1 MSFRRFVAQIILL
14 ISISSLAG
22 AGLLLFAT
30 CELLDLG
37 VEARRAE
44 LFKFA
49 IYAVVCIVTLNGLV
63 LAQLRGVLRLLCIWD
78 RGLSPDERIVRY
90 AQRQALTFP
99 DRFAG
104 ELTLLT
110 LVLVLVVVCVDV
122 KLKGY
127 QLIPDLI
134 NAALTLAYLLAT
146 GFVINTGLRE
156 VLHPILVRIPLPPLS
171 TWPSSSIVRRII
183 LAMLLV
189 MSTVL
194 VSAGAFAYSYVTKGV
209 DELNAQELIYRLET
223 VIVPAV
229 RESGLKPDAL
239 ATYARA
245 GEELF
250 LLTRSARY
258 IEHKPTRS
266 LTTYER
272 RLLAQAQAPLSYKR
286 DYSSFR
292 LIAVPVDEERVLG
305 LAYDS
310 PATQLASARDAL
322 RVYLFLSAVALAFAA
337 IAGGRLGHDLVR
349 ALGYVVR
356 RMEALAGQT
365 EAVSGTPLSYPSLD
379 EMGELVGAF
388 NRIQQHTASYTAQL
402 QTSVEALKTASL
414 QRQQLLDTMVGLTA
428 PVIPVAE
435 GIAVVLLSGYFDE
448 DRAMHIR
455 PNLLNGIVRTRA
467 RMTIVDLTAVAQV
480 SAPLTEQL
488 SAAIRAVR
496 LMGCQVVLTGIG
508 PELAWALS
516 QADTELESLPSR
528 RRLEDGLAYAY
539 ERLSMN

>member
-1 MSFRRFVAQIILL
+1 MSFRRFVAQVVIL
-14 ISISSLAG
+14 ISISSLVG
-22 AGLLLFAT
+22 AVLLLLGMYV
-30 CELLDLG
+30 LLDLG
-37 VEARRAE
+37 PETRRVE
-44 LFKFA
+44 LIKLA
-49 IYAVVCIVTLNGLV
+49 IYALVCIAVLNVLV
-63 LAQLRGVLRLLCIWD
+63 LTQLRGVLRLLRAWD
-78 RGLSPDERIVRY
+78 RGWSPDESMLRH
-90 AQRQALTFP
+90 AQWQALTFP
-99 DRFAG
+99 ERFSG
-104 ELTLLT
+104 QLILLA
-110 LVLVLVVVCVDV
+110 LVLASIAVYVDV
-122 KLKGY
+122 RFGGY
-127 QLIPDLI
+127 QLEADLI
-134 NAALTLAYLLAT
+134 NAALTVAFLLVT
-146 GFVINTGLRE
+146 SFVISTGLRSL
-156 VLHPILVRIPLPPLS
+156 LHPILIRIFLPPLPI
-171 TWPSSSIVRRII
+171 WRRFSIGGRII
-183 LAMLLV
+183 LVLLLV
-189 MSTVL
+189 TSVIL
-194 VSAGAFAYSYVTKGV
+194 ASAGAFVYSYVIKGI
-209 DELNAQELIYRLET
+209 DELTAQDRLYRLET
-223 VIVPAV
+223 EVVPAL
-229 RESGLKPDAL
+229 RESDLDELTA
-239 ATYARA
+239 YARPD
-245 GEELF
+245 EELF
-250 LLTRSARY
+250 LLTRTARY
-258 IEHKPTRS
+258 IEQPPTRS

-272 RLLAQAQAPLSYKR
+272 RLLAQAQASLSYKR

-292 LIAVPVDEERVLG
+292 LVAVPVDEERVLG

-310 PATQLASARDAL
+310 PAMQSASARDAL

-337 IAGGRLGHDLVR
+337 IAGGRLGRDLVR
-349 ALGYVVR
+349 ALEYVTR

-365 EAVSGTPLSYPSLD
+365 EAVSGTSLSYPSLD

-388 NRIQQHTASYTAQL
+388 NRVQQRTASYTAQL
-402 QTSVEALKTASL
+402 QTSVEALKTANL

-435 GIAVVLLSGYFDE
+435 GIVVVLLSGYFDE